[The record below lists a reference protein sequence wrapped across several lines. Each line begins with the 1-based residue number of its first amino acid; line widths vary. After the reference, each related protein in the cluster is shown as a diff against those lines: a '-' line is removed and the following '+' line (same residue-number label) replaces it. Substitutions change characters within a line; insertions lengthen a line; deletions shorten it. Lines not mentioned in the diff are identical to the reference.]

1 MTAPIVARPQCVEVK
16 DLHGYAVLD
25 IQPRTL
31 TESDFSSSFPGV
43 TVTLRDPRDADGGVF
58 TRTLKDILTAGKFTT
73 FHYEQ

>member
-1 MTAPIVARPQCVEVK
+1 MARSQCVEVK

-31 TESDFSSSFPGV
+31 TESDFGSSFPGV
-43 TVTLRDPRDADGGVF
+43 TVTLRDLATRTAGSS
-58 TRTLKDILTAGKFTT
+58 RTLKDILTAGKFTT